1 MSQSP
6 QQKKKTRDAL
16 RDKSLQTALTRSA
29 SSYKHSREKCL
40 EGFDLAKAQ
49 DEVRAIKERCIE
61 RMDELFAR
69 FKAEAETVGAVV
81 HEAANAQEAGE
92 IVLKLAQER
101 GAKLIAKS
109 KSMLTEEIE
118 LNHVL
123 EGAGLEVVET
133 DLGEW
138 IIQLAG
144 EKPSH
149 FTCPAIHK
157 TREQIAE
164 LFEKAT
170 GEKVDSDPD
179 SLAAFARER
188 LRQVFIDAD
197 MGISGANI
205 AIADT
210 GTLVLVTN
218 EGNARLVTTLPPIHV
233 AIVGYEKLVE
243 NLRDATSILELLPRS
258 ATGQKMTSYISM
270 ITGPSRTA
278 DVEKVLTLGMHGP
291 KELHIVFV
299 DNGRKAMR
307 EDKKFREALYCI
319 RCGACLNLCPVYR
332 SIGGHAFANVYM
344 GGIGA
349 VSSVYYG
356 SLDAAEDTAALCTG
370 CSNCVSICPAK
381 IDVPGMMLEVRR
393 RLVEK
398 HGIPVTGKL
407 ALSALKNPRIFSTL
421 IRMARAFQGPAIGGD
436 GLVKDLPV
444 LAGKFGSRKMPGFA
458 KRFLRDTPLTRWP
471 QAASFSAAEGP
482 TLSRAGERGKDDE
495 TLTDTPTPAEA
506 RKDARVSLFAG
517 CVIDFIYPHIGEA
530 MWKVIGASGA
540 AMIYP
545 KNQACCG
552 APAVYVGDEDSALK
566 LCRENLEALEE
577 GDPTHIVTGCPTCAV
592 MLKEHYPKML
602 EGTELEERAK
612 VLAEKVYDFAGL
624 VETLGIELEPGAS
637 GTATYHDPC
646 HQVRGTCT
654 SAASRK
660 LLAEC
665 GMDLVEMTDCD
676 ECCGFAGS
684 YSLKQSEISDAIL
697 SRKLDHAIATGAEC
711 VVTDC
716 PGCIMQIGGGLAKRG
731 CKTPVRHSAEIAADS
746 IGGK

>member
-6 QQKKKTRDAL
+6 HQKKKTQDAL
-16 RDKSLQTALTRSA
+16 RDKSLQTALTRSV
-29 SSYKHSREKCL
+29 SSYKHSREKSL
-40 EGFDLAKAQ
+40 AGFDLAKAQ

-61 RMDELFAR
+61 QMDDLFAR
-69 FKAEAETVGAVV
+69 FKAEAEGIGAVV

-101 GAKLIAKS
+101 GVKLIAKA

-118 LNHVL
+118 LNHTL
-123 EGAGLEVVET
+123 EAAGLQVVET

-170 GEKVDSDPD
+170 GEKVDSDPE

-188 LRQVFIDAD
+188 LRQVFVDAD

-210 GTLVLVTN
+210 GTLVLVSN

-243 NLRDATSILELLPRS
+243 NLRDAVSILEVLPRS
-258 ATGQKMTSYISM
+258 ATGQKITSYVSM

-307 EDKKFREALYCI
+307 EDEKFREALYCI

-370 CSNCVSICPAK
+370 CSNCVSICPTK
-381 IDVPGMMLEVRR
+381 IDVPGMMLEVRS

-398 HGIPVTGKL
+398 NGIPVAGKL
-407 ALSALKNPRIFSTL
+407 ALSALKNPRVFGTL
-421 IRMARAFQGPAIGGD
+421 IRMARAFQGPAIGED
-436 GLVKDLPV
+436 GLVKDLP
-444 LAGKFGSRKMPGFA
+444 LISGKFGSRKMPGFA
-458 KRFLRDTPLTRWP
+458 KRFLRDTPLTRRP
-471 QAASFSAAEGP
+471 QAASFSAAKGP
-482 TLSRAGERGKDDE
+482 ALSRAGERGKDGVAPSDV
-495 TLTDTPTPAEA
+495 
-506 RKDARVSLFAG
+506 RVSLYAG

-530 MWKVIGASGA
+530 IWRVIGGSGA
-540 AMIYP
+540 EMIYP
-545 KNQACCG
+545 KSQACCG
-552 APAVYVGDEDSALK
+552 APAMYVGDEESALE
-566 LCRENLEALEE
+566 LCVENLEALEE

-592 MLKEHYPKML
+592 MLKEHYRKIL

-612 VLAEKVYDFAGL
+612 AMAAKVYDFAGL
-624 VETLGIELEPGAS
+624 VEALGIELEAGAG

-646 HQVRGTCT
+646 HQVRGTRT

-665 GMDLVEMTDCD
+665 GMDTVEMTDCD

-697 SRKLDHAIATGAEC
+697 SRKLDHAIATGADC

-746 IGGK
+746 IGGE